1 MSQGDSVPEQV
12 SLDRANLKA
21 GNFLKALSDYG
32 QAIHP
37 LEKFSKAIIL
47 IRVIRIEL
55 FWQIDLS
62 IISSDETVSAE
73 CQEDV
78 DHHLWSF

>member
-1 MSQGDSVPEQV
+1 
-12 SLDRANLKA
+12 LKA
-21 GNFLKALSDYG
+21 GNFLKALLDYG
-32 QAIHP
+32 QAIHS

-73 CQEDV
+73 CQEDE
-78 DHHLWSF
+78 DLHL

>member
-1 MSQGDSVPEQV
+1 
-12 SLDRANLKA
+12 LKA
-21 GNFLKALSDYG
+21 GSFLKALLDYG

-37 LEKFSKAIIL
+37 LEKFSKAITF
-47 IRVIRIEL
+47 IRVIGIEL

-62 IISSDETVSAE
+62 IISSDATVSAE

-78 DHHLWSF
+78 DLHL